1 MFLNFK
7 GAVMMIL
14 REYIDEN
21 MITNKIVTFHY
32 YGKQRCA
39 VSDIIRLVNQPFLAR
54 DVCIL
59 FFSNSICVYCL

>member
-7 GAVMMIL
+7 GAVMRTL
-14 REYIDEN
+14 RENINKN
-21 MITNKIVTFHY
+21 MITNKIVAFHY

-54 DVCIL
+54 DVYNL
-59 FFSNSICVYCL
+59 FFF